1 MDASNGCLLRS
12 DGKGGFRF
20 LPNRAHGLR
29 ADGQLRSA
37 VLLNGGKLLIVGSNQ
52 EGVGVWGM

>member
-1 MDASNGCLLRS
+1 MDASNGCLLLS

-20 LPNRAHGLR
+20 LPNREHGLR

-37 VLLNGGKLLIVGSNQ
+37 VLLNQGKLLIVGNNQ
-52 EGVGVWGM
+52 EGLGVWGM